1 MKANGISPL
10 ARLLSGLLLAFW
22 TVCCVYPLLFS
33 ILESFKDNQQVY
45 SGKAWDLPKLPLL
58 WSNFSYTWEKYHFG
72 SYFVNTIIVTT
83 GSLILALIL
92 TATTSYVLARYA
104 FKGSSLLYYL
114 YISAMTIPTLMLIVP
129 MFFLFDALHVSNS
142 FTGLILLYS
151 ISAMPMGMF
160 MLVGFFKS
168 LPHEL
173 EESAV
178 IDGASLYGVFFKI
191 MLPLAAP
198 GLVTVS
204 IVNALS
210 FWNEYQYALVLIS
223 DALKYT
229 LPVGLGV
236 MQGEMQY
243 RIEFGPLFAGLLIS
257 TIPILIVYIIFQ
269 RKINEGIV
277 AGAVK

>member
-1 MKANGISPL
+1 MKAKQINPLTRWISTI
-10 ARLLSGLLLAFW
+10 LLLMW
-22 TVCCVYPLLFS
+22 TVCTVYPLLFS
-33 ILESFKDNQQVY
+33 IFESLKDNQQVY
-45 SGKAWDLPKLPLL
+45 TGKAWDLPKFPLL

-72 SYFVNTIIVTT
+72 SYFVNTIVVTT
-83 GSLILALIL
+83 GSMILALIL
-92 TATTSYVLARYA
+92 TATTAYVLARYA
-104 FKGSSLLYYL
+104 FKGSGLIYYL
-114 YISAMTIPTLMLIVP
+114 YISSLTIPTLMLIVP
-129 MFFLFDALHVSNS
+129 MFFLFSALHVSNS

-151 ISAMPMGMF
+151 ITAMPLGMF
-160 MLVGFFKS
+160 ILMGFFKS
-168 LPHEL
+168 LPREL

-198 GLVTVS
+198 GLITIS
-204 IVNALS
+204 IVNVLG
-210 FWNEYQYALVLIS
+210 FWNEYQYALVLLS

-257 TIPILIVYIIFQ
+257 TLPIVFIYILFQ
-269 RKINEGIV
+269 KQINDGIV

>member
-1 MKANGISPL
+1 LNYNKINPLTRWIST
-10 ARLLSGLLLAFW
+10 LLLLFW
-22 TVCCVYPLLFS
+22 TVCSAYPLIFS
-33 ILESFKDNQQVY
+33 VFQSLKDNQQVY
-45 SGKAWDLPKLPLL
+45 SGKAWDLPNFPLL

-72 SYFVNTIIVTT
+72 SYFLNTIIVTS
-83 GSLILALIL
+83 GSMVLALIL
-92 TATTSYVLARYA
+92 TATTAYVLARYT
-104 FKGSSLLYYL
+104 FKGSGLLYYL
-114 YISAMTIPTLMLIVP
+114 YISSLTIPSLMLIVP
-129 MFFLFDALHVSNS
+129 MFFLFNSLHISNS

-151 ISAMPMGMF
+151 ITAMPMGMF
-160 MLVGFFKS
+160 VLTGFFKS
-168 LPHEL
+168 LPREL

-198 GLVTVS
+198 GLITIS
-204 IVNALS
+204 IINVLQ
-210 FWNEYQYALVLIS
+210 FWNEYQYALVLLS

-257 TIPILIVYIIFQ
+257 TIPILVVYVLFQ
-269 RKINEGIV
+269 RQISDGIV

>member
-1 MKANGISPL
+1 
-10 ARLLSGLLLAFW
+10 
-22 TVCCVYPLLFS
+22 
-33 ILESFKDNQQVY
+33 VY
-45 SGKAWDLPKLPLL
+45 SGKAWDLPNLPLL

-72 SYFVNTIIVTT
+72 AYFLNTIIVTS
-83 GSLILALIL
+83 GSMVLALIL
-92 TATTSYVLARYA
+92 TATTAYILARYT
-104 FKGSSLLYYL
+104 FKGSGLLYYL
-114 YISAMTIPTLMLIVP
+114 YISSLTIPSLMLIVP
-129 MFFLFDALHVSNS
+129 MFFLFNSLNISNS
-142 FTGLILLYS
+142 YTGLILLYS
-151 ISAMPMGMF
+151 ITAMPMGMF
-160 MLVGFFKS
+160 VLMGFFKS
-168 LPHEL
+168 LPREL

-198 GLVTVS
+198 GLITIS
-204 IVNALS
+204 IINVLQ
-210 FWNEYQYALVLIS
+210 FWNEYQYALVLLS

-257 TIPILIVYIIFQ
+257 TIPILVVYVLFQ
-269 RKINEGIV
+269 RQISDGIV